1 MGKAIQDN
9 MMISNFES
17 VMRKGY
23 IDCGLLLIGEKK
35 NEGIS

>member
-9 MMISNFES
+9 MMTSNLDS

-23 IDCGLLLIGEKK
+23 KLWPTPFGEKK